1 MIAVVS
7 LGLPSQ
13 SKAVGSSSSSSKSA
27 TKRTDNSIS
36 SVKETLCV
44 YDGLTGTK
52 LGSHRMEGG
61 ITAGLTADV
70 TRGIFTS
77 RQNKATTAAFAFGKE
92 QPSMRFA
99 APEPLEAI
107 RFSSDAMYIVAGGAG
122 NGMVYLWETETG
134 QMLAAFKA
142 HYRKVTCLAFTEDDT
157 VLVTGGED
165 AMVHF
170 WDFTSLVMHG
180 SGGANTS
187 SSLLRTVS
195 TCKTA
200 ISQVAVLGLAGTT
213 SSVAIASLDH
223 TVRVVQLHSGNQ
235 VFAATLPSSLLSVC
249 LDMDNVYAGGSNGS
263 VYLVKDFATSAS
275 ANHVF
280 TGHDGTVTCLRK
292 TKPTEL
298 LSGSEDGT
306 LRWWDTVTFAQ
317 LRVVKMEGACPVRG
331 LDVLF
336 DVDYVNDL
344 VKRKRRDTLPLKKVK
359 EAEQW
364 DRPALLTN
372 FESTPTRCFWE

>member
-13 SKAVGSSSSSSKSA
+13 SKTVTSSSSKSA

-44 YDGLTGTK
+44 YDCLTGTK

-70 TRGIFTS
+70 ARGIFTS

-107 RFSSDAMYIVAGGAG
+107 QFSSDAMYIVAGGLG

-170 WDFTSLVMHG
+170 WDFTSLVLHG
-180 SGGANTS
+180 SLGGNSS

-200 ISQVAVLGLAGTT
+200 ISQVSMLGLAGTT
-213 SSVAIASLDH
+213 SSLAIASLDH
-223 TVRVVQLHSGNQ
+223 TVRVVQLHNGNQ
-235 VFAATLPSSLLSVC
+235 VFAATLPTSLLSVC

-275 ANHVF
+275 ANHVL
-280 TGHDGTVTCLRK
+280 TGHDGPVTCLRK
-292 TKPTEL
+292 IKPTEL
-298 LSGSEDGT
+298 VSGSEDGT

-317 LRVVKMEGACPVRG
+317 LRMSKMEGACPVRG
-331 LDVLF
+331 LVVLF
-336 DVDYVNDL
+336 DSDYVNDL
-344 VKRKRRDTLPLKKVK
+344 VKRKRRDTQPLKKVK

-372 FESTPTRCFWE
+372 FESKPMVCFWE